1 MNIMLKQYSYSNEN
15 FDIGRFKIIY
25 VCMYV
30 GIHGCQSAPYV
41 GGREL
46 RTEER
51 IERRRSGFRGLGL
64 GA

>member
-1 MNIMLKQYSYSNEN
+1 MNITPKQYSYSNEN
-15 FDIGRFKIIY
+15 FDIGRFK
-25 VCMYV
+25 VMYV

-51 IERRRSGFRGLGL
+51 IEEVRFRGLGL

>member
-15 FDIGRFKIIY
+15 YDIGRFKIIY

-30 GIHGCQSAPYV
+30 GIYDCQSAPYV

-51 IERRRSGFRGLGL
+51 IEEVRFRGLGL